1 MFIKFRMCT
10 IFPVPPPFPKEIF
23 IELMQSS
30 FEFSF
35 NNTMYRQ
42 TDGVAM
48 GSPLRPALANT
59 FFGYQET
66 QPFLN
71 VKKPLNYNRYVDDT
85 FAVFENEDDFEN
97 FFLTQLSL
105 LFFTF
110 HVRKKL
116 NSSLFRFLTS

>member
-1 MFIKFRMCT
+1 MYT
-10 IFPVPPPFPKEIF
+10 IFLVPPPFPKEIF
-23 IELMQSS
+23 IKLMQSL

-48 GSPLRPALANT
+48 GSLLGPALANT

-66 QPFLN
+66 QPFFN
-71 VKKPLNYNRYVDDT
+71 MKKPLKYNRYVDDT
-85 FAVFENEDDFEN
+85 FTVFENEDNCEN

-110 HVRKKL
+110 HVRNK
-116 NSSLFRFLTS
+116 T